1 MVYSFKTGAHIRA
14 DAQAAG
20 EMCERLAEEGRLT
33 AKNLVEEN
41 RPEDA
46 PLHGAFEWDNDE
58 AAERWREHQARHIIG
73 CLVVK
78 PEKREPT
85 RAFFNI
91 VRSEPTYSHIESI
104 LQSAND
110 TENLLRTAFS
120 ELSAFQKKYFML
132 KELAGV
138 FEAISDAEKG
148 AGLE

>member
-41 RPEDA
+41 RPENA

-73 CLVVK
+73 CLIVK
-78 PEKREPT
+78 AEKKEPV
-85 RAFFNI
+85 RAFFTI
-91 VRSEPTYSHIESI
+91 ERSDPNYNHIESI
-104 LQSAND
+104 LESRDA
-110 TENLLRTAFS
+110 TESLLRTALA
-120 ELSAFQKKYFML
+120 ELEAFKRKYSVL
-132 KELAGV
+132 TELAAVFQAIDNIKEGV
-138 FEAISDAEKG
+138 A
-148 AGLE
+148 